1 MENNENSVQERVRTP
16 EEEKRR
22 ETQITI
28 QKKILRLEG
37 VNYAAKPDN
46 LRDSE
51 MVSRIKDII
60 QKETDK

>member
-1 MENNENSVQERVRTP
+1 MENNGNSVQERVRTP

-28 QKKILRLEG
+28 QKKILHLERL
-37 VNYAAKPDN
+37 NYAAKPDN
-46 LRDSE
+46 LKDSE
-51 MVSRIKDII
+51 MVSRIKEII

>member
-28 QKKILRLEG
+28 QKKILHLER

-46 LRDSE
+46 LKDSE
-51 MVSRIKDII
+51 MVSRIKEII

>member
-22 ETQITI
+22 ETQIAI
-28 QKKILRLEG
+28 QKKVLHLERM
-37 VNYAAKPDN
+37 NYAAKPDN
-46 LRDSE
+46 FKDSE
-51 MVSRIKDII
+51 MISRIKDII

>member
-1 MENNENSVQERVRTP
+1 MENNVNSVQEKVRTP
-16 EEEKRR
+16 EEEKER
-22 ETQITI
+22 ETKIAI
-28 QKKILRLEG
+28 QKKVLHLER

-46 LRDSE
+46 LKDSE

>member
-28 QKKILRLEG
+28 QKKILRLER